1 MQIDL
6 LKRPGNSAARVVL
19 TPGEHLTAESGS
31 MIAMSDTLE
40 LTTTT
45 HKRDSGSILAGL
57 KRMLAG
63 ESFFVNHYSAGAQA
77 GEVFLAATLPG
88 DMLRYD
94 LRAENLIVQ
103 AGSFVACESSVNVN
117 FGWQGFKSFLSGEN
131 MIWLQLSGTGP
142 VVLSSFG
149 AIYPLEVDG
158 EYIVDTGHI
167 VAFQETLNFSIA
179 KAGGSWATA
188 IFGGEGLV
196 CRFSGRG
203 TVWCQSHNANG
214 FGWEL
219 GPELKSRSGGGSLD
233 FGN

>member
-6 LKRPGNSAARVVL
+6 LSRPGNAAARVL
-19 TPGEHLTAESGS
+19 LAPGEHLTSESGA
-31 MIAMSDTLE
+31 MIAMSDTLA

-63 ESFFVNHYSAGAQA
+63 EDFFINHFSADKVA

-94 LRAENLIVQ
+94 LRGENLIVQ
-103 AGSFVACESSVNVN
+103 SGSFVACESSVNVN
-117 FGWQGFKSFLSGEN
+117 LGWQGFKSFFSGESVL
-131 MIWLQLSGTGP
+131 WLQLSGTGP
-142 VVLSSFG
+142 VIISSFG
-149 AIYPLEVDG
+149 AIYPIEVDG
-158 EYIVDTGHI
+158 EYVVDTGHI
-167 VAFQETLNFSIA
+167 VAFQETLNFNIT

-188 IFGGEGLV
+188 ILGGEGLV

-203 TVWCQSHNANG
+203 TVWCQSHNAKG
-214 FGWEL
+214 FGMEL
-219 GPELKSRSGGGSLD
+219 GPELKPR
-233 FGN
+233 